1 MHRILPQRALV
12 ELPRAACPDH
22 PLAGRRRGHFGLGG
36 PARAPPGGV
45 RQGRTGGGGPLH
57 GGVTARLAPC
67 QARRAATA
75 AARAAGGTGAAAG
88 LDRRVRG
95 AVPLAGRRAPPA
107 DERPQLLH
115 DQVTVRVA
123 AIDIGTNSTRLLVAD
138 ADGGTLREVERLLEI
153 TRLGDRVD
161 ADGELAEASM
171 QRVETCVAR
180 YAERAR
186 ELDASM
192 PLAVATSAVRDAA
205 NGAEFMQRLEQRCGV
220 RTRVLTGE
228 QEARLTL
235 RGVVSGRTLSG
246 AVVVCDI
253 GGGSTELIAG
263 DDGRVDFAVSLNLGC
278 VRMSE
283 RHLHSDPPTAEEVA
297 ALRREA
303 AGMLP
308 GDVPAGS
315 LIGVA
320 GTITTL
326 ATIDLGLDEEIPER
340 VDGHELSA
348 EAVAAQ
354 LQRLA
359 ALPLQGRRP
368 GGGVVPGR
376 GAAIAGG
383 APVLAGGLRPP
394 GAGGPTRWARG
405 IPPGAAP

>member
-1 MHRILPQRALV
+1 M
-12 ELPRAACPDH
+12 
-22 PLAGRRRGHFGLGG
+22 
-36 PARAPPGGV
+36 
-45 RQGRTGGGGPLH
+45 
-57 GGVTARLAPC
+57 
-67 QARRAATA
+67 
-75 AARAAGGTGAAAG
+75 
-88 LDRRVRG
+88 
-95 AVPLAGRRAPPA
+95 
-107 DERPQLLH
+107 
-115 DQVTVRVA
+115 TVRVA

-138 ADGGTLREVERLLEI
+138 ADGGALREVERLLEI

-186 ELDASM
+186 ELEAAT

-205 NGAEFMQRLEQRCGV
+205 NGAEFMQRLERRCGV
-220 RTRVLTGE
+220 RTRVLTGQ

-235 RGVVSGRTLSG
+235 RGVVSARRPAG

-263 DDGRVDFAVSLNLGC
+263 EDGQVGFAVSLNIGC

-297 ALRREA
+297 GLRREA
-303 AGMLP
+303 AEMLP

-326 ATIDLGLDEEIPER
+326 ATIDLGLDEEIPDR

-348 EAVAAQ
+348 DAVVAQ
-354 LQRLA
+354 LERLA
-359 ALPLQGRRP
+359 ALPLEKRRHVRGLMP
-368 GGGVVPGR
+368 ERASTIVAGTAILAELMGHLGAERLTVSER
-376 GAAIAGG
+376 DILHGAALEA
-383 APVLAGGLRPP
+383 ADRP
-394 GAGGPTRWARG
+394 A
-405 IPPGAAP
+405 

>member
-1 MHRILPQRALV
+1 
-12 ELPRAACPDH
+12 
-22 PLAGRRRGHFGLGG
+22 
-36 PARAPPGGV
+36 
-45 RQGRTGGGGPLH
+45 
-57 GGVTARLAPC
+57 
-67 QARRAATA
+67 
-75 AARAAGGTGAAAG
+75 
-88 LDRRVRG
+88 
-95 AVPLAGRRAPPA
+95 
-107 DERPQLLH
+107 
-115 DQVTVRVA
+115 VTVRVA

-138 ADGGTLREVERLLEI
+138 ADGGALREVERLLEI

-171 QRVETCVAR
+171 RRVETCVAR

-186 ELDASM
+186 ELDAST

-205 NGAEFMQRLEQRCGV
+205 NGAGFMRRLEQRCGV

-235 RGVVSGRTLSG
+235 RGVVSGGRPAG

-263 DDGRVDFAVSLNLGC
+263 EDGRVGFAVSLNMGC

-283 RHLHSDPPTAEEVA
+283 RHLHSDPPTDEEVA

-348 EAVAAQ
+348 DAVAAQ
-354 LQRLA
+354 LDRLA
-359 ALPLQGRRP
+359 ALSLEQRREVRGLMP
-368 GGGVVPGR
+368 ERASTIVAGTAILAELMRHLGAERLTVSER
-376 GAAIAGG
+376 DILHGAALVA
-383 APVLAGGLRPP
+383 ADPP
-394 GAGGPTRWARG
+394 T
-405 IPPGAAP
+405 